1 MIDYR
6 LFMDVCQTTIDK
18 LSHLST
24 NDQIKCYV
32 RLLGDSTLLALSK
45 AHLISV
51 LFMRHLDIKHLSC
64 SSERQ
69 KYSLL
74 LVLSKSAI
82 LILIMF

>member
-6 LFMDVCQTTIDK
+6 LFMGVSPTTTDK
-18 LSHLST
+18 LPHLST
-24 NDQIKCYV
+24 NNQIKCYV
-32 RLLGDSTLLALSK
+32 RLQGDSTLLALSK

-51 LFMRHLDIKHLSC
+51 LCMRHLDIKHLSC

-74 LVLSKSAI
+74 LV
-82 LILIMF
+82 